1 MKKVLIGIG
10 VLLVLLVAAAL
21 VGPSFYDWNRHKG
34 EIAAKVREATGR
46 DLIID
51 GDISLS
57 ILWTPTL
64 SVTKVRFA
72 NIAGGSAPDMA
83 SLEALDV
90 RLAFAPF
97 DWLDGKFQ
105 VERID
110 LEQPTIVLER
120 LADGRANWQFE
131 RPAAGAESSAGTGGG
146 TSDVRLDDI
155 RIANGTLIYR
165 DAKSGSEQK
174 IESLN
179 AELGA
184 TSLRGPFRAGGNLSF
199 QGVPVMFKLNA
210 GALGGDAPA
219 QIDAEIGLAK
229 TDTTFKFS
237 GTVASAPELT
247 VKGRLDL
254 GTHNLAL
261 TLDSLAP
268 GTSGGLPI
276 AVDKPFQIAGDVG
289 YSGGGGEIQNL
300 TVALDDTTATG
311 SVKFTPGTP
320 AKAEA
325 KLGLNRLDL
334 DKLLASMA
342 APDAGNAAPAEPD
355 RAADFSLPQDI
366 DASLAIAVAA
376 ISYRGGVI
384 NDARMVAELA
394 DGKVKLNEFSAL
406 LPGGSSFSAAGTLAA
421 AEGAP
426 QFVGTL
432 EAKSDNLRNL
442 LEWLHLQ
449 LPQVPPD
456 RLRTLALTSKLTAT
470 PANVQVADLNLK
482 LDSSTIKGGADIALP
497 GKGRDNL
504 AFGAGLHV
512 DQLNLDAYMPPTP
525 KQEGEAAQGKK
536 KGGLPLEG
544 LAPLARINANLALG
558 ADKLILN
565 EQTLQGVKLN
575 GTLQDGT
582 LTLRELS
589 VQQFAGGKG
598 ALSGTVTD
606 LAGQPRFD
614 TKFDISAKDAGKAFQ
629 LAGLPKTTPGK
640 LGALKLNGTLAGGAK
655 DVAYDVAFS
664 IAGIGA
670 SGTAKGKATGLDAG
684 IPRVDTT
691 FDLKAKDAGPLAT
704 LAGMTAADAGKLGAL
719 GAVSLTG
726 TATSGASDLT
736 YDVAVNLGGVG
747 GAGKF
752 TGKVTGLPDAPK
764 VDMRLDFKAQ
774 KPAPLLALAGMA
786 GPQAGKL
793 GQVGVAGTVDGDADN
808 MRLDLG
814 LQGFGGNAKVAGTV
828 SAPGLAGKQ
837 AQPAPPIRF
846 DLAISADH
854 PEFRDLLAALVPG
867 YQPQANK
874 LGPLALSA
882 KASGSTASAAV
893 SDLSLKAGQN
903 SLAGNMK
910 VDQTGVRPFV
920 TAALR
925 GGLVDLTPFSPPGK
939 KGGGSS
945 ASGGGKWSRE
955 PLDLSILEAFDAD
968 VDFAADRFISGEA
981 QIDNL
986 QAKLAV
992 RDGTLTITQLT
1003 GNTYGGAVNLTGTL
1017 ASRGVPT
1024 FKGHVVADNVN
1035 IDEVSSSRLVK
1046 GPVSFDADLASSGYS
1061 MAELMDALQGA
1072 GKVDGTV
1079 TVLGKVEQMVGTAA
1093 LSILGQQLT
1102 KMTGVQ
1108 QVQNMTDYINASY
1121 QAFVGRPNAL
1131 NGNFNIN
1138 RGVLNTQDMSFANEQ
1153 AKALITGDAD
1163 LGAWT
1168 IGMLV
1173 NVFSMQFP
1181 DQPCLMV
1188 DLAGILDSP
1197 TPKPRGGGGCG
1208 SNSGGAG
1215 AGTGTTPF
1223 GGVNPNDLFNTLIPG
1238 LQGPTGTS
1246 EGTGPMV
1253 PGDIVPDLSGGQ
1265 AKQSQ
1270 PGAPDLNAPLAPGA
1284 TEEQAPGQPLVGEQ
1298 AAPDAAQQPDAQPQP
1313 GQGGAEPAAPAGE
1326 EAAPGEQQPGQE
1338 QQAPAEAAPAA
1349 PAAQPAQ
1356 EEQQPATE
1364 QGKKK
1369 KKKKTGSAEAPATQA
1384 APAEQPAEEPAVV
1397 VPIQPAPE
1405 EQPAVQEEAPAEQ
1418 PAPGA
1423 TAPQEEQPVTEQA
1436 PIAEPAPAEEPA
1448 PVEEPAIVPQI
1459 QTAPE
1464 EQPAPAEEPA
1474 PGAAEPAPGE
1484 QAPGTDEGGQ
1494 TGTETIIPELQPQ
1507 Q

>member
-1 MKKVLIGIG
+1 MKKILIGIG
-10 VLLVLLVAAAL
+10 VLLVLLVAAVL

-34 EIAAKVREATGR
+34 EIASKVREATGR

-83 SLEALDV
+83 SLESLDV

-110 LEQPTIVLER
+110 LVQPTIVLER

-131 RPAAGAESSAGTGGG
+131 RPAAGTASSTGGG
-146 TSDVRLDDI
+146 GSSDIRLDDI

-165 DAKSGSEQK
+165 DAKGGREQK

-184 TSLRGPFRAGGNLSF
+184 TSLRGPFRVGGNLSF
-199 QGVPVMFKLNA
+199 QGVPVMFKLGV
-210 GALGGDAPA
+210 GALGDAAPA

-342 APDAGNAAPAEPD
+342 APAAANAPPAEP
-355 RAADFSLPQDI
+355 AKAGGFSLPQDI
-366 DASLAIAVAA
+366 DASLAVAVAA
-376 ISYRGGVI
+376 TSYRGGVI

-394 DGKVKLNEFSAL
+394 DGKVKLSEFSAQ
-406 LPGGSSFSAAGTLAA
+406 LPGGSSFSAAGTLMAA
-421 AEGAP
+421 DGAP
-426 QFVGTL
+426 QFVGSL
-432 EAKSDNLRNL
+432 EAKSDNLRGL

-449 LPQVPPD
+449 LPQVPAD
-456 RLRTLALTSKLTAT
+456 RLRTLAMTSSVTAT
-470 PANVQVADLNLK
+470 PAKLQIAKLDLK
-482 LDSSTIKGGADIALP
+482 LDSSSITGAADIALP

-512 DQLNLDAYMPPTP
+512 DQLNLDAYLPPKP

-544 LAPLARINANLALG
+544 LAPLARINANLDLG

-598 ALSGTVTD
+598 ALSGKVTD

-629 LAGLPKTTPGK
+629 VAGLPKTPPGK

-655 DVAYDVAFS
+655 DVAYDVVFS

-704 LAGMTAADAGKLGAL
+704 LAGMSAADAGKLGAL

-764 VDMRLDFKAQ
+764 VDTRLDFAAQ

-786 GPQAGKL
+786 GPQASKL
-793 GQVGVAGTVDGDADN
+793 GQVGVAGTINGNADN

-828 SAPGLAGKQ
+828 SAPGMFNKPAGQ
-837 AQPAPPIRF
+837 AVPIRF

-882 KASGSTASAAV
+882 KATGSTASASL

-903 SLAGNMK
+903 SLAGTMK
-910 VDQTGVRPFV
+910 VDQTGARPFV
-920 TAALR
+920 TAAMR

-939 KGGGSS
+939 KGGGGS
-945 ASGGGKWSRE
+945 ASGGGRWSRE
-955 PLDLSILEAFDAD
+955 PLDLSILQAFDAD
-968 VDFAADRFISGEA
+968 VDFAADRFISGET

-992 RDGTLTITQLT
+992 RDGTLTITELT

-1024 FKGHVVADNVN
+1024 FKGHVIADSVN

-1061 MAELMDALQGA
+1061 MAELMGALQGT

-1079 TVLGKVEQMVGTAA
+1079 TVLGQVEQMVGSAA
-1093 LSILGQQLT
+1093 LSVLGQQLT

-1138 RGVLNTQDMSFANEQ
+1138 RGVLNTQDLSFANEQ
-1153 AKALITGDAD
+1153 AKALVTGDAN

-1173 NVFSMQFP
+1173 NIFSMQFP
-1181 DQPCLMV
+1181 DQPCLML
-1188 DLAGILDSP
+1188 DLGGILDSP

-1208 SNSGGAG
+1208 SNSSSTGT
-1215 AGTGTTPF
+1215 GTGTTPF
-1223 GGVNPNDLFNTLIPG
+1223 GGLNPNDLFSTIIPG

-1246 EGTGPMV
+1246 GGAGPAV
-1253 PGDIVPDLSGGQ
+1253 PGDIVPDLSGGSQ

-1270 PGAPDLNAPLAPGA
+1270 PGADLNAPLAPGE
-1284 TEEQAPGQPLVGEQ
+1284 TQEQAPAAPLAGEQ
-1298 AAPDAAQQPDAQPQP
+1298 SAPAAEQQPGAQPQP
-1313 GQGGAEPAAPAGE
+1313 GQGGAEPPAPAGEQQAPAGE
-1326 EAAPGEQQPGQE
+1326 EAAPGAQPGQE
-1338 QQAPAEAAPAA
+1338 QAPAEAAPSA
-1349 PAAQPAQ
+1349 PAAQPTHKQ
-1356 EEQQPATE
+1356 QQPAAE
-1364 QGKKK
+1364 QDSTTKKK
-1369 KKKKTGSAEAPATQA
+1369 KKKKKGSEQAPATQA
-1384 APAEQPAEEPAVV
+1384 APAEQPAQEPAVV

-1405 EQPAVQEEAPAEQ
+1405 EQAPAEQ
-1418 PAPGA
+1418 PAPQEQQP
-1423 TAPQEEQPVTEQA
+1423 APEPA
-1436 PIAEPAPAEEPA
+1436 PGAEPAPA
-1448 PVEEPAIVPQI
+1448 EEPAIVPQI

-1464 EQPAPAEEPA
+1464 EQPGEAPAEESA
-1474 PGAAEPAPGE
+1474 PGTTETAPGE
-1484 QAPGTDEGGQ
+1484 QAPGADESAQ
-1494 TGTETIIPELQPQ
+1494 PGTETIVPELQPQ